1 MIKSLA
7 LSAALI
13 LPTSASALD
22 PDKRLHLQGGALVSG
37 VTYAATGD
45 AEKAIWAAVAVGIG
59 KELYDATGRGNVEA
73 ADAVATIIGGILT
86 VIVMDTAKRKRVH
99 NKPASMAYHH
109 WRLTK

>member
-86 VIVMDTAKRKRVH
+86 VIVMDTAKKRIR
-99 NKPASMAYHH
+99 NEPASMAYHH
-109 WRLTK
+109 WRVNK

>member
-1 MIKSLA
+1 MIKHIV
-7 LSAALI
+7 LSAALV
-13 LPTSASALD
+13 LPTAASALD

-86 VIVMDTAKRKRVH
+86 VIVMDTAKKRTR

-109 WRLTK
+109 WRVNK